1 MPTDAERVDELLTR
15 QEREYRDAFLAF
27 IAAVKS
33 PTVTA
38 QILAAIE
45 EHGAEGAFGIVESYI
60 GAMSAVV
67 PRVFTDVGAAT
78 VEMIGEKIVDN
89 ALALHFDPSLPR
101 AAQILRESK
110 LDLVTR
116 FTEAQRDATRQ
127 ALARAYEEGT
137 GTVGSARAFRDS
149 IGLNGPQEAAVANY
163 RRMLIEGDRNAL
175 RRELR
180 DRRYDHSVARSADT
194 GRALKPEQI
203 DRMVEGYR
211 RRTLQQRAE
220 TIARTEGVRA
230 TSQAALEGADQA
242 AEQAGLQPSELEP
255 IWNPTRDL
263 RTRDWHASMAGQKRN
278 AQGVFID
285 GHGNRL
291 RYPGDPAA
299 PAETVVNCRCAL
311 TFQIRPAA

>member
-60 GAMSAVV
+60 SAMSAVV

-137 GTVGSARAFRDS
+137 GTAGSARAFRDS
-149 IGLNGPQEAAVANY
+149 IGLNGPQETAVANY
-163 RRMLIEGDRNAL
+163 RRMLVEGDRNAL

-180 DRRYDHSVARSADT
+180 DRRYDRSVTRAADT

-211 RRTLQQRAE
+211 RRTLQLRAE